1 MTDNDGDDL
10 RAFRGVMHGV
20 MHGVML
26 GLVIWAVLAVLV
38 IFG

>member
-10 RAFRGVMHGV
+10 RAFR
-20 MHGVML
+20 GVML

>member
-10 RAFRGVMHGV
+10 RAFRGVV
-20 MHGVML
+20 HGVML